1 MEYYSSID
9 YEEVSATAATAIGLT
24 VAKINKILPKGR
36 VKIYATAFPVAF
48 RVDGG
53 TPTGA
58 TVQQLQ
64 VEDDLYLDS
73 ISDMKNFSA
82 IGVGGT
88 SVLAVDYEKYE
99 GSN

>member
-1 MEYYSSID
+1 MEYFSSID
-9 YEEVSATAATAIGLT
+9 YEEISATAGAAIGLT

-64 VEDDLYLDS
+64 VGADLYLDS
-73 ISDMKNFSA
+73 ITEMEKFSA

-88 SVLAVDYEKYE
+88 SVLAVDYAQYVR
-99 GSN
+99 SN